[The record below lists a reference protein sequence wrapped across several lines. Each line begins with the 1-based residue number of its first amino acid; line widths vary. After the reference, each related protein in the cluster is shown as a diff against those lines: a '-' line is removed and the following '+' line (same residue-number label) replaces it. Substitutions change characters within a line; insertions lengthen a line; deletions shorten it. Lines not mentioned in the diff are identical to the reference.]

1 MIALSERSHLAGRAF
16 DSIAEKY
23 DVLFTNSLIGRAQ
36 RAVVWERALTL
47 FKEGGRVLE
56 LNCGTGEDA
65 MFLAETGIAVTA
77 CDASAC
83 MIEQAASRRLPIGA
97 RGSAEFL
104 VLPSERL
111 HDLPASQR
119 FDGALSNF
127 SGLNCVSNLT
137 VIATQ
142 LAARLDAGS
151 PALLC
156 LSTRFC
162 AWEMLFYLAQ
172 GDKRAFRRCGGF
184 HRAKIGRETF
194 PVYYP
199 TLRSI
204 SRSFAPFFRLQSVV
218 GVGICVPPS
227 YMESWAGRHRG
238 LLRLCNWLDSIIR
251 SWPGIRLLGDHMLLH
266 LERV

>member
-1 MIALSERSHLAGRAF
+1 MIALSEQSHLAGRAF
-16 DSIAEKY
+16 DSIAEEY
-23 DVLFTNSLIGRAQ
+23 DALFTNSLIGKAQ
-36 RAVVWERALTL
+36 RAVVWERALSV
-47 FKEGGRVLE
+47 FREGSRVLE

-65 MFLAETGIAVTA
+65 VFLAERGIAVTA
-77 CDASAC
+77 CDASAR
-83 MIEQAASRRLPIGA
+83 MIEQAASRRLGIGS
-97 RGSAEFL
+97 RGSVEFL

-111 HDLPASQR
+111 NELPAAQR
-119 FDGALSNF
+119 FAGALSNF

-156 LSTRFC
+156 LSSRFC

-172 GDKRAFRRCGGF
+172 GDKRGFRRCGGF
-184 HRAKIGRETF
+184 HRARIGPETF

-204 SRSFAPFFRLQSVV
+204 SRTFAPFFRLQSVV

-227 YMESWAGRHRG
+227 YMEGWAGRHRG
-238 LLRLCNWLDSIIR
+238 LLRLCNWVDSIIR
-251 SWPGIRLLGDHMLLH
+251 GWPGIRLLGDHMLLH
-266 LERV
+266 LERI

>member
-16 DSIAEKY
+16 DSIAEEY

-36 RAVVWERALTL
+36 RAVVWERALSV
-47 FKEGGRVLE
+47 FREGSRVLE

-65 MFLAETGIAVTA
+65 VFLAERGFAVTA
-77 CDASAC
+77 CDASAR
-83 MIEQAASRRLPIGA
+83 MIEQAASRRLA
-97 RGSAEFL
+97 TDTRGSVEFVL
-104 VLPSERL
+104 LPSERL
-111 HDLPASQR
+111 HELPAALC

-162 AWEMLFYLAQ
+162 AWEILFYLAH

-204 SRSFAPFFRLQSVV
+204 SRSFAPFFRLQCVV

-227 YMESWAGRHRG
+227 YMEGWAGRHRG
-238 LLRLCNWLDSIIR
+238 LLRLCNWVDSIIR
-251 SWPGIRLLGDHMLLH
+251 GWPGIRLLGDHMLLH
-266 LERV
+266 LERI